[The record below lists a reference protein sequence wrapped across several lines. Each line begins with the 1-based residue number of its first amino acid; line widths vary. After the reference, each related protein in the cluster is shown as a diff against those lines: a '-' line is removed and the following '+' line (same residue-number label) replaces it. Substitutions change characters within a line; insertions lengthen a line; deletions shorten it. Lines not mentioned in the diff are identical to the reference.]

1 MSKKEIEAFLNE
13 LSEVRAELAENSDR
27 KFVVRDTLKA
37 EFDTLYKDYIVEGY
51 TPGIEGNYG
60 VNTAVRV
67 VEPKTGRRQTLWL
80 SGYEQEHFVNFVNA
94 LLESGKDYPFVCDFL
109 RHKKTAA
116 GSGNEYNRLSILL
129 RASGD
134 EVTVPAV
141 PDDQYEDN

>member
-51 TPGIEGNYG
+51 TSGIEGNYG

-67 VEPKTGRRQTLWL
+67 VVADR
-80 SGYEQEHFVNFVNA
+80 HF
-94 LLESGKDYPFVCDFL
+94 
-109 RHKKTAA
+109 
-116 GSGNEYNRLSILL
+116 GSPATSRSI
-129 RASGD
+129 SS
-134 EVTVPAV
+134 TS
-141 PDDQYEDN
+141 